1 MRIQYMATM
10 RGKSTSQTSF
20 VSLID
25 VEALIAPNHPIRRIK
40 ALVDEV
46 LRGMDT
52 HFDEM
57 YQESGRPSIPPE
69 TLLKA
74 KVLQALFTVRSDRQL
89 CARMQTDL
97 MFRWFVDLP
106 LDLAVFD
113 ASTFS
118 QNQER
123 LLRHEVAD
131 LFFSEVVEL
140 AKKQGW
146 VSNDHFSVDG
156 TLIEA
161 WASIKSFKPKGSK
174 GGPGS
179 GNNWTDFK
187 GEKRSNNTHAS
198 VSDPDAKL
206 MRKGNGKEAKLSF
219 AGHATME
226 NRNGLYVMF
235 EIRSAVGEPESEVA
249 VDQVT
254 ELRNRGFRVKSVGAD
269 KGYHSANF
277 VEGLRELQVVPRP
290 ALIEDRKTMGVRRNA
305 GYRISQ
311 VIRKRIEE
319 GFGWAK
325 TIGGFRKSR
334 YRGVQR
340 THAAGQYV
348 FAALNL
354 LRMAK
359 MMVTAPPMASRA

>member
-1 MRIQYMATM
+1 M
-10 RGKSTSQTSF
+10 RGKSIPQTSF

-40 ALVDEV
+40 ALIDEV
-46 LRGMDT
+46 LRGMDA
-52 HFDEM
+52 HFEEM
-57 YQESGRPSIPPE
+57 YEEGGRPSIPPE

-106 LDLAVFD
+106 LDQAVFD
-113 ASTFS
+113 ASSFS
-118 QNQER
+118 QNQDR

-140 AKKQGW
+140 AKKHGW

-161 WASIKSFKPKGSK
+161 WASMKSIKPKGTK
-174 GGPGS
+174 GGSGS
-179 GNNWTDFK
+179 GNSWTDFK
-187 GEKRSNNTHAS
+187 GEKRSNDTHAS
-198 VSDPDAKL
+198 VTDPEAKL
-206 MRKGNGKEAKLSF
+206 LRKGNGKEARLCF

-226 NRNGLYVMF
+226 NRNGLCVLF
-235 EIRSAVGEPESEVA
+235 QVRSAVGEPESEVA
-249 VDQVT
+249 VKQAA
-254 ELRNRGFRVKSVGAD
+254 ELQQRGFQYKSAGAD
-269 KGYHSANF
+269 KGYHSASF
-277 VEGLRELQVVPRP
+277 VEGMRGLDIVPHP
-290 ALIEDRKTMGVRRNA
+290 ALCANRDRMQV
-305 GYRISQ
+305 SQ
-311 VIRKRIEE
+311 AAAYKVSQFFRKRIEE
-319 GFGWAK
+319 IFGRGK

-334 YRGVQR
+334 YRGVER
-340 THAAGQYV
+340 THAASQYV

-359 MMVTAPPMASRA
+359 LIMTDPPIGARA